1 MIINGLPKNGLPK
14 IGTTAKAAGAKAGSF
29 AAAVT
34 ETQAQRHFDQVSIN
48 TEGSFRK
55 ELQSKISQEVRCA
68 TTTGTIAALREQVQ
82 AGSYQVDANEIARR
96 ILFMS
101 EV

>member
-14 IGTTAKAAGAKAGSF
+14 IGTTAKATGAKAGSF